1 MVKDVDRMPKNNWE
15 NKYRHKIVSAEDALG
30 CVKSGDT
37 VVFHAAANEPPAL
50 VNALVNR
57 ASELSDVKIVHMV
70 SLGQAKYTRP
80 DMEKS
85 FRHNGLFISS
95 PTRQAVLEK
104 RADFTPCLYS
114 NVPRL
119 FADKLIPVNIF
130 LMQITPPNE
139 EGYCSFGLTVDYAKA
154 AAKAADIV
162 IAQVNRFLPWTE
174 GEKIHLD
181 EIDYLVEQDDSIYEL
196 NMPEVSETERQI
208 AKNVASLIPD
218 ESTLQLG
225 IGAIPDTVLS
235 FLKDKKDLG
244 IHSEMFSDGVV
255 DLTEAGVITNQKKT
269 INTGK
274 FIATFL
280 MGTQKLYDF
289 VNHNPNVEMRTVDY
303 VNDPYVIGQH
313 ENLISINSA
322 ISIDLTGQVNAE
334 TIGSVQ
340 FSGIGGQLDF
350 VRGAGRSK
358 GGKSIIALPSTASGG
373 KISRI
378 CNDLGPGSAVTTP
391 RGDVHYIVTE
401 YGIADL
407 KGKNLRQRVHSLIA
421 IAHPCFRESLYQ
433 EALELGRI

>member
-1 MVKDVDRMPKNNWE
+1 MIENNWK
-15 NKYRHKIVSAEDALG
+15 NTYQHKIVSVEEALR

-37 VVFHAAANEPPAL
+37 VVFHAAASEPAAL
-50 VNALVNR
+50 VNALVER
-57 ASELSDVKIVHMV
+57 APELRDVEIVHMV
-70 SLGQAKYTRP
+70 SLGQAKYTLP
-80 DMEKS
+80 SMEKS
-85 FRHNGLFISS
+85 FRHNGLFIGA
-95 PTRQAVLEK
+95 PTRNAVLEK

-119 FADKLIPVNIF
+119 FEDKIIPVNVF

-162 IAQVNRFLPWTE
+162 IAQVNKFLPWTE

-181 EIDYLVEQDDSIYEL
+181 EIDYIVEKDNPIYEL
-196 NMPEVSETERQI
+196 TLPKVSEIEKEI
-208 AKNVASLIPD
+208 AKNAASLIPD
-218 ESTLQLG
+218 GATLQLG

-255 DLTEAGVITNQKKT
+255 DLTEAGVITNRKKT

-289 VNHNPNVEMRTVDY
+289 VNHNPDVEMHTVDY
-303 VNDPYVIGQH
+303 VNDSYIIGQH
-313 ENLISINSA
+313 EDFVSINSA

-334 TIGSVQ
+334 TIGSTH

-350 VRGAGRSK
+350 VRGASRSK
-358 GGKSIIALPSTASGG
+358 GGKSIIALPSTAAGG

-401 YGIADL
+401 YGIANL
-407 KGKNLRQRVHSLIA
+407 RGKSLRQRVHALIA
-421 IAHPCFRESLYQ
+421 IAHPDFRESLLK
-433 EALELGRI
+433 EAKALGRI